1 MLEVLKND
9 LWFEDNF
16 LFRTETLTNGALQ
29 LGTTTTATISNGN
42 KMSFDGEGVTSAA
55 QEDDEIN
62 SVLWVGNLDSKVTEA
77 MLYELFLQAWLKF
90 FKLIF
95 DLDVGIVVEK
105 IKLTYNIVH
114 SIGWTNKKHKNSE
127 RCRWGWTQGIL
138 LHSVCSWRICAL
150 HH

>member
-105 IKLTYNIVH
+105 IKLT
-114 SIGWTNKKHKNSE
+114 
-127 RCRWGWTQGIL
+127 
-138 LHSVCSWRICAL
+138 
-150 HH
+150 